1 MQTCILADRDHS
13 LVSRRLGEV
22 PINIYAYAVISA
34 ICFATFN
41 AMTKLLPSRIHI
53 IYILPFVI
61 AGAVVTCALSL
72 LLPQFMSYG
81 RMELTRT
88 GAAYAALMGSIW
100 ASGQIVFLHMFF
112 KYSDLSLVV
121 PILVGAVALMGVAL
135 GFVVFREPLSVYKV
149 IGVVTILAGVIVMTR
164 G

>member
-1 MQTCILADRDHS
+1 M
-13 LVSRRLGEV
+13 
-22 PINIYAYAVISA
+22 NIYIYALMSA
-34 ICFATFN
+34 VCFAIFN
-41 AMTKLLPSRIHI
+41 AMTKLLPPRIHI

-61 AGAVVTCALSL
+61 AGAVVTCGLSL

-81 RMELTRT
+81 RMELTRA
-88 GAAYAALMGSIW
+88 GAIYAVIMGAIW

-149 IGVVTILAGVIVMTR
+149 IGVATILAGVIVMTR

>member
-1 MQTCILADRDHS
+1 MYDSCYLK
-13 LVSRRLGEV
+13 GYEEV
-22 PINIYAYAVISA
+22 IVNIYVYAITSA
-34 ICFATFN
+34 LCFAIFN
-41 AMTKLLPSRIHI
+41 AMTKLLPTRIHI

-88 GAAYAALMGSIW
+88 GAIYAAIMGSFW

-112 KYSDLSLVV
+112 KYSDLSMVV
-121 PILVGAVALMGVAL
+121 PILVGVVALLGVAL
-135 GFVVFREPLSVYKV
+135 GLVVFREPFSVYKAV
-149 IGVVTILAGVIVMTR
+149 GVATILAGVVVLSK